1 MNEVA
6 SLLPAWGDEAGGALV
21 PVWWCRKGRLSC
33 FSQWRPFFPMQ
44 AVSLYWVLSPTL
56 LGWQAPAGT
65 LWEAVNLY

>member
-1 MNEVA
+1 MRLQVCCQPGGTRLEERWC
-6 SLLPAWGDEAGGALV
+6 PYGGAERV
-21 PVWWCRKGRLSC
+21 ACPV

-44 AVSLYWVLSPTL
+44 AVGLYWVLSPTL